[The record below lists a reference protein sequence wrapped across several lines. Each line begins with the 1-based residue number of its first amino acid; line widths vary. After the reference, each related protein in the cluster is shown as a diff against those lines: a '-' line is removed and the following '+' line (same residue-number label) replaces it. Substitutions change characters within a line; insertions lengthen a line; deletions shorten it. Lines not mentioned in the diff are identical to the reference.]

1 MILLAHPS
9 MKEQLEKE
17 LCSNGLNIQ
26 VVYDNN
32 CEPGKVFSIEKEID
46 NVVMLGEKN
55 KLLVKQG
62 DLFEQRADVVMHQC
76 NCFCVW
82 GKGVAL
88 KMKDVFPEAF
98 EADKITMPNKWKG
111 GGFSYAE
118 IKRENP
124 MGVKYVCN
132 LYGQINYGY
141 GRQPTDYNLLQ
152 SALEKAL
159 AFLDGEFN
167 RQCSIAIP
175 YMIGCGLGR
184 GSVDTVVEIIN
195 NEIGKYNNKFTVTA
209 YKL

>member
-1 MILLAHPS
+1 MTVECRLEIKGKGAILYEINWKEGES
-9 MKEQLEKE
+9 M
-17 LCSNGLNIQ
+17 NI
-26 VVYDNN
+26 VD
-32 CEPGKVFSIEKEID
+32 
-46 NVVMLGEKN
+46 
-55 KLLVKQG
+55 G
-62 DLFEQRADVVMHQC
+62 DLFEAKADVVMHQC

-88 KMKDVFPEAF
+88 KMKDAFPEAF
-98 EADKITMPNKWKG
+98 EADKITMPDKWKG

-141 GRQPTDYNLLQ
+141 GKQPTDYNLLQ
-152 SALEKAL
+152 SALERAL
-159 AFLDGEFN
+159 AFLDGEYEN
-167 RQCSIAIP
+167 QCSIAIP
-175 YMIGCGLGR
+175 YMIGCGLGK

-195 NEIGKYNNKFTVTA
+195 NEIGRYNNKFTVTA